1 MYRVGLIRI
10 RSDGR
15 YYNENRS
22 HEARNEGHDAH
33 LEKSADWMRWK
44 VDNGCLYGVHL
55 RRYVQKRE
63 LCRNATR
70 LLELGRTSRLH

>member
-10 RSDGR
+10 RGDGR

-33 LEKSADWMRWK
+33 LERSADWMRWK
-44 VDNGCLYGVHL
+44 VDNACLYGVHL
-55 RRYVQKRE
+55 R
-63 LCRNATR
+63 
-70 LLELGRTSRLH
+70 